1 MSIIGKYAELKVAKI
16 VDFGVFLEGENEE
29 LILLPKRYEPPKVQ
43 IDDRI
48 KVFIYRDSED
58 RLIATTQKPFA
69 QVGECAYLRVK
80 AVNRMGAFLD
90 WGLMKDLLVPFS
102 EQMAK
107 MQEGRSYLVYV
118 YLDHASGRIAAT
130 AKLHKVFKDN
140 ELDLKVGQEVDIIVG
155 SRGDLGHVAIIN
167 NEALGMIYKNEIFGS
182 IREGQNRKAFIKKI
196 RPDGKI
202 DLSLQAQG
210 YLNEVPV
217 ASQKVLTLLHEEE
230 GFLPLNDK
238 SSPDAIYE
246 MLEMS
251 KKNFKKAIGSLY
263 KEKKIRIEK
272 SGIFLTEEE
281 S

>member
-16 VDFGVFLEGENEE
+16 VDFGVFLEGEDEE
-29 LILLPKRYEPPKVQ
+29 LILLPKRYEPAKVQ
-43 IDDRI
+43 LDDRI

-102 EQMAK
+102 EQTSK

-130 AKLHKVFKDN
+130 AKLHKIFRSTEFN
-140 ELDLKVGQEVDIIVG
+140 LEIGQQVDIVVG
-155 SRGDLGHVAIIN
+155 NRGDLGHVAVIN
-167 NEALGMIYKNEIFGS
+167 NAALGMIYKNEIFGS
-182 IREGQNRKAFIKKI
+182 IREGEKRKAFIKKV

-202 DLSLQAQG
+202 DLSLQALG
-210 YLNEVPV
+210 YLKEVPV
-217 ASQKVLTLLHEEE
+217 ATQKVLDLLNEEE
-230 GFLPLNDK
+230 GFIPLNDK

-251 KKNFKKAIGSLY
+251 KKNFKKAIGALY
-263 KEKKIRIEK
+263 KERKIRIEK
-272 SGIFLTEEE
+272 AGIFLTQE
-281 S
+281 